1 MARDIKALKRIKDFK
16 FTLEGDL
23 SGETS
28 GITRGPIY
36 MVDMV
41 ASLVWEGD
49 LWKCQLNICY
59 EIGRNAP
66 LTLKKEQRLTLY
78 TQGYFQRGGTGS
90 HEDNE
95 EQQRKRR
102 GGF

>member
-66 LTLKKEQRLTLY
+66 LTLKKEAEANPLHSGLFPEGR
-78 TQGYFQRGGTGS
+78 
-90 HEDNE
+90 NW
-95 EQQRKRR
+95 KP
-102 GGF
+102 